1 MMSQVPSSGQAVE
14 PSDLET
20 VMAVL
25 ANAPGIVVWTDPGGV
40 IRWISRADGGFR
52 AEEVVGRRWEDF
64 LDAAQVAEVETALAR
79 SVQAPQSIEL
89 SLVTPDGA
97 TRRYLTRSAPAALG
111 GASVGHIH
119 VVSELSGAT
128 KDLGLIAE
136 RQRAAALLQAQARRT
151 AQILETMHDG
161 YLLVGDKGIILDVN
175 AAYAELVGRDRDE
188 ILGTPLAELTVESA
202 EVERLLRGDRQR
214 FETCHRHASGAVV
227 DLEVSA
233 STMIVDDMPV
243 ATMFLRD
250 VTARNRTER
259 ARREYEGEVRHRH
272 KLEALGTLASGV
284 AHEINNPIQGILGF
298 AQLIQGRSNPSG
310 DVFEFAGE
318 IIVECGRIAR
328 IVSNLLAFARP
339 DSDAQTPSEVAHLV
353 LTTLSLLRPTL
364 VKDGI
369 AVETDL
375 PEELPPIAC
384 RGDQIRQVVMNL
396 LTNARDALNTR
407 FGGSDPKKTM
417 RIGARSFEED
427 GCEWVRI
434 EVEDRGVGIAPE
446 MIDRIFDPFFTTKEP
461 DAGTG
466 LGLAVSHRIVADH
479 GGRLSVES
487 EPLSY
492 TRFSVELPID
502 AVDLTGRPSDTRR

>member
-1 MMSQVPSSGQAVE
+1 MTEASP
-14 PSDLET
+14 ET
-20 VMAVL
+20 LLAVL
-25 ANAPGIVVWTDPGGV
+25 AQAPGLVVWTDADGV
-40 IRWISRADGGFR
+40 IRWINRTEGAFSMDD
-52 AEEVVGRRWEDF
+52 VVGRRWSDF
-64 LDAAQVAEVETALAR
+64 VSPSQAAEMEAVLAQSR
-79 SVQAPQSIEL
+79 EQPQSVEL
-89 SLVTPDGA
+89 AVAVPGRPS
-97 TRRYLTRSAPAALG
+97 RRYLSRVAPVAPG
-111 GASVGHIH
+111 SPIEGHLH
-119 VVSELSGAT
+119 VVTEIDGTAR
-128 KDLGLIAE
+128 DLGMIAE

-161 YLLVGDKGIILDVN
+161 YLLVGDSGVILDAN
-175 AAYAELVGRDRDE
+175 AAYAEMVGRDRDE
-188 ILGTPLAELTVESA
+188 ILGTPLADLVVESA
-202 EVERLLRGDRQR
+202 EEVSRLLRGNRR
-214 FETCHRHASGAVV
+214 FETRHRHASGRVV

-233 STMIVDDMPV
+233 STMLVDDTPV

-250 VTARNRTER
+250 VTARNRSER
-259 ARREYEGEVRHRH
+259 ERREYEGEVRHRH

-298 AQLIQGRSNPSG
+298 AQLIQGRSDPAG
-310 DVFEFAGE
+310 DVNEFAGE

-375 PEELPPIAC
+375 PDDLPAIAC

-396 LTNARDALNTR
+396 LTNARDALNAR
-407 FGGSDPKKTM
+407 FAGADAGKSLRISARAFDEGGQ
-417 RIGARSFEED
+417 
-427 GCEWVRI
+427 EWVRI
-434 EVEDRGVGIAPE
+434 EVEDGGIGIAAE
-446 MIDRIFDPFFTTKEP
+446 MLDRIFDPFFTTKAP

-479 GGRLSVES
+479 GGRLLVAS
-487 EPLSY
+487 EPCRF
-492 TRFSVELPID
+492 TRFSVELPVD
-502 AVDLTGRPSDTRR
+502 AAPREATSKPSVA